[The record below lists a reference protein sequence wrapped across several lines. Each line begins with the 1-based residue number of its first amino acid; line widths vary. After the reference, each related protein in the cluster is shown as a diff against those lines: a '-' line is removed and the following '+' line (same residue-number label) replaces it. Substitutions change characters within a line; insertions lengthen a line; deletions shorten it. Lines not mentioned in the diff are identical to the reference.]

1 MHNDVQVVGC
11 TSRVR
16 GDIFAL
22 LFLLFFHVAK
32 QVKENAATP
41 SCCEAP
47 EMFVTMKL
55 HVTFHRHE
63 GEQVMVEFHL

>member
-11 TSRVR
+11 TSRVN

-47 EMFVTMKL
+47 EMFVDNETSRD
-55 HVTFHRHE
+55 FPSAQGRA
-63 GEQVMVEFHL
+63 GNG